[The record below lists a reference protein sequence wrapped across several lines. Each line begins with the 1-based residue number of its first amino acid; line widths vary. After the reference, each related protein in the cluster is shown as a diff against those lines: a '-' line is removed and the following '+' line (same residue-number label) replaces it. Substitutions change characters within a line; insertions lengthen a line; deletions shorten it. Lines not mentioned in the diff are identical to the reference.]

1 MKKILL
7 INTKYREFGGEDS
20 NIDEELKFLKKFY
33 IVEYLEF
40 KNSEKIKL
48 SDIYSFLFQTN
59 FVSNKILKDKLNSF
73 NPDVVYIHNTWF
85 KAGLGIFKILNTF
98 DCQVVLKIHNF
109 RYYCTQS
116 FIAKKHL
123 NNKKFCFKC
132 GFSGSFFNKYYKESV
147 LKSIAIILYSKKYL
161 KILQK
166 KNIKILTLNKFHKK
180 NLMNLNV
187 PDSNIHIFYNPLNL
201 SFLKSDY
208 NPESKYLVYAG
219 RISESKGVNHL
230 LDSWNSAQLNKLEL
244 RIIGDGNIKKNLE
257 DKYQF
262 KNIRF
267 MGQLSNTEVLEQIK
281 NSKAVITATKMEEG
295 QPRILNE
302 ASILGVPSIFPDFG
316 GMSEYFPK
324 NYFLS
329 FEQYNYQ
336 DLIMK
341 LQKLT
346 EKDELLNISNEIL
359 AYSNK
364 ILDYD
369 VLIEEFEKILK

>member
-48 SDIYSFLFQTN
+48 SDIYSFIFQTN

-324 NYFLS
+324 NYYLS

-369 VLIEEFEKILK
+369 VLIEEFEEILK

>member
-1 MKKILL
+1 M
-7 INTKYREFGGEDS
+7 E
-20 NIDEELKFLKKFY
+20 
-33 IVEYLEF
+33 
-40 KNSEKIKL
+40 
-48 SDIYSFLFQTN
+48 
-59 FVSNKILKDKLNSF
+59 
-73 NPDVVYIHNTWF
+73 
-85 KAGLGIFKILNTF
+85 
-98 DCQVVLKIHNF
+98 
-109 RYYCTQS
+109 
-116 FIAKKHL
+116 
-123 NNKKFCFKC
+123 
-132 GFSGSFFNKYYKESV
+132 
-147 LKSIAIILYSKKYL
+147 
-161 KILQK
+161 
-166 KNIKILTLNKFHKK
+166 TL
-180 NLMNLNV
+180 
-187 PDSNIHIFYNPLNL
+187 
-201 SFLKSDY
+201 
-208 NPESKYLVYAG
+208 
-219 RISESKGVNHL
+219 
-230 LDSWNSAQLNKLEL
+230 
-244 RIIGDGNIKKNLE
+244 KNLE

-302 ASILGVPSIFPDFG
+302 ASILGVPSIFPDFW

-369 VLIEEFEKILK
+369 VLIEEFEKNFKMISVLMCSYNNGSSIQDSIESILNQELHKF

>member
-324 NYFLS
+324 NYYLS